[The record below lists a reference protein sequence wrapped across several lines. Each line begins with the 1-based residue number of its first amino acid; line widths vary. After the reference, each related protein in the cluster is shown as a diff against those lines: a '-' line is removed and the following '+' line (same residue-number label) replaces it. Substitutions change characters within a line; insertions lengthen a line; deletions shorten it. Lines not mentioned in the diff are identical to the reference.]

1 MTLGEQLAVSRSL
14 VELLRSDNKELKK
27 EVKRLNILLNEAR
40 REENLLSVKKENLFL
55 KEQISNASNKIF
67 TLNEQNRL
75 LKNRIEEDGEY

>member
-27 EVKRLNILLNEAR
+27 EVKRLNILLNETR